1 MYQMG
6 TIMTS
11 PKMKQIL
18 RLFTAPG
25 QELPKADIVKYS
37 GLRYY
42 HNTEKYVGEILGRM
56 VANGLLERVKP
67 GVYRIGI
74 RRAFRKAK
82 AEPVK
87 DDPNQLTLF

>member
-1 MYQMG
+1 
-6 TIMTS
+6 MTS

-25 QELPKADIVKYS
+25 QELSKAEIVEHS

-42 HNTEKYVGEILGRM
+42 YNAEKYVGEILGRM
-56 VANGLLERVKP
+56 VANGILERVKP
-67 GVYRIGI
+67 GVYRIGV
-74 RRAFRKAK
+74 RRAFREAK
-82 AEPVK
+82 AEPV

>member
-1 MYQMG
+1 
-6 TIMTS
+6 MTS
-11 PKMKQIL
+11 PKMKTIL
-18 RLFTAPG
+18 RLFTAPS
-25 QELPKADIVKYS
+25 QELSKAEIVKHS
-37 GLRYY
+37 GLQYY
-42 HNTEKYVGEILGRM
+42 HNAEKYVGEILGRM

>member
-1 MYQMG
+1 
-6 TIMTS
+6 MTS

-74 RRAFRKAK
+74 RRSFREAK
-82 AEPVK
+82 ADPVK